1 MLGITFNPYTWKS
14 DLRDILTLNS
24 SMTETTVCKFLYSK
38 KKEDFLEF
46 FNEMENHQRKID
58 VQTQSSPQIQ
68 QSLGNLEE
76 NGETWRKMF
85 INAVVCIFEYS
96 A

>member
-1 MLGITFNPYTWKS
+1 M
-14 DLRDILTLNS
+14 
-24 SMTETTVCKFLYSK
+24 
-38 KKEDFLEF
+38 EF
-46 FNEMENHQRKID
+46 VNEMESHQRKID

-68 QSLGNLEE
+68 QSWGNLEE

-96 A
+96 VFRSKKSYSTAFSIIIP